1 MNFQDVLMV
10 SPTSPLMCNF
20 YLTSL
25 VPNLDLVT
33 SLEPRA
39 TEDIKVSIKLISVD
53 LPKGNRQNYGEGLHC
68 SGQEQVL
75 LFPLRFNE

>member
-1 MNFQDVLMV
+1 MNLQDVLMV
-10 SPTSPLMCNF
+10 HPTSPLICHF

-25 VPNLDLVT
+25 VHNLDLVT

-53 LPKGNRQNYGEGLHC
+53 LPKGNRQNMERRRAT
-68 SGQEQVL
+68 
-75 LFPLRFNE
+75 PLWAGTSFNISAQG